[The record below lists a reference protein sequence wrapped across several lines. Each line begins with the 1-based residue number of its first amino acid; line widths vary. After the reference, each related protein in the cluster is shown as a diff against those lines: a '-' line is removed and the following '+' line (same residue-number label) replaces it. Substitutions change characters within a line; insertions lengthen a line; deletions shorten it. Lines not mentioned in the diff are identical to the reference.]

1 MKIRELERADASSAA
16 TLWTQAG
23 LTRPWND
30 PEADFQRALSGMTS
44 SVLGLKHDNELVGS
58 VMVGYDG
65 HRGWVYYLAVAEDH
79 QGKGIGS
86 ELMRTAEEWLRERGA
101 VKVQLMVRSQNEL
114 VLSFYEKVGYVI
126 SDVKVLS
133 RWLEG

>member
-1 MKIRELERADASSAA
+1 
-16 TLWTQAG
+16 
-23 LTRPWND
+23 
-30 PEADFQRALSGMTS
+30 
-44 SVLGLKHDNELVGS
+44 
-58 VMVGYDG
+58 MVGYDG